1 MRKFLEDDARNL
13 HYVVF
18 RMHRRLRNESL
29 HESPLTVSEE
39 TVLLA
44 LSAQPNQTGA
54 ELARFQRIT
63 PQSTNMLV
71 KNLTRRGYILSHKSS
86 LDRRRKELVLTDLGQ
101 RLISAI
107 ELKRLEWIQEKVDA
121 ELTAEEANTVLKA
134 LPLLRRLVDRPLE
147 SAEKKLLRE
156 H

>member
-63 PQSTNMLV
+63 PHMLV
-71 KNLTRRGYILSHKSS
+71 KNLTRRGYISSHKTS
-86 LDRRRKELVLTDLGQ
+86 LDRRRKELVLTELGE

-107 ELKRLEWIQEKVDA
+107 ELKRLKWIQEKVDA